1 MMIRDYR
8 FLIELQIFIW
18 IQELKKHAKKIF
30 LNRKNSLKWP
40 YIPDHP
46 HRILKIVVMDQ
57 EKQMHS

>member
-1 MMIRDYR
+1 M
-8 FLIELQIFIW
+8 
-18 IQELKKHAKKIF
+18 QELKKHAKKIF
-30 LNRKNSLKWP
+30 LNRKNNLKWP

>member
-1 MMIRDYR
+1 MIRDYR

-18 IQELKKHAKKIF
+18 IQELKKHANFFF
-30 LNRKNSLKWP
+30 LNRKNNVKWP

-46 HRILKIVVMDQ
+46 PRILKIVVMDQ